1 MDIQVEKRT
10 SKINTWKPK
19 EYQKIVERDG
29 KLFICN
35 FSKLFG
41 HAEKVDLYKT
51 FVIGKE
57 SYINQLDIIT
67 SYINFFVNNYD
78 FDNELITGYLK
89 TKFALDKEHLYDES
103 NMDSYI
109 DFLYEVIFTNTMVEK
124 IVRMVEENYLDDIDQ
139 VQNDERR
146 KYIKNDKKHLES
158 LEFTNQHIKILLQI
172 SFGMKIMSPCLFHY
186 VQKSHI
192 KIEKDSL
199 IIFNFYKRLFDLF
212 GYGNTWNY
220 YRVGT
225 GEEID
230 HVDADTGEIFYKDEI
245 LNSEPLEDS
254 LVIPRIES
262 MGMTI
267 KNSDDRGKKY
277 AFTENGEELYYQRVE
292 INMFNKL
299 YVYVKTKV
307 LESNANNSPIFAQR
321 EIFGVDVYT
330 VVKQFT
336 KKVLISE
343 NVVKFK
349 FNEHYDKKLKKYK
362 ENVLGFM
369 KTIIKF
375 QLSYFLKDQY
385 TKTITEITNTKNS
398 EGLSGSD
405 KMMMNC
411 SKIDEGVITMAD
423 LNIKMTIQRIK
434 RIIDIP
440 FTEEEVQ
447 YYMVNH
453 RPTELQCQ
461 LVRTY
466 YTKYFGSY
474 RDLSLLSRHD
484 YMVLLVLLKKK
495 LLLELGYEDEEEGK
509 IHNASLPYILSGNVS
524 DKINTRIIRNNKFLV
539 KIKES
544 DMYKELIERKYQMLS
559 YIKEDAII
567 SILSQVINTKFT
579 YVTYEYP
586 ELLETE
592 INYYEETPVDNP
604 VNVSSDGN

>member
-29 KLFICN
+29 KLFICH

-212 GYGNTWNY
+212 GYANTWNY

-254 LVIPRIES
+254 LVVPRIES

-586 ELLETE
+586 ELLGTE
-592 INYYEETPVDNP
+592 INYSEDKI
-604 VNVSSDGN
+604 SDELLFFLNSL

>member
-1 MDIQVEKRT
+1 
-10 SKINTWKPK
+10 
-19 EYQKIVERDG
+19 
-29 KLFICN
+29 
-35 FSKLFG
+35 
-41 HAEKVDLYKT
+41 
-51 FVIGKE
+51 
-57 SYINQLDIIT
+57 
-67 SYINFFVNNYD
+67 
-78 FDNELITGYLK
+78 
-89 TKFALDKEHLYDES
+89 
-103 NMDSYI
+103 
-109 DFLYEVIFTNTMVEK
+109 
-124 IVRMVEENYLDDIDQ
+124 
-139 VQNDERR
+139 
-146 KYIKNDKKHLES
+146 
-158 LEFTNQHIKILLQI
+158 
-172 SFGMKIMSPCLFHY
+172 
-186 VQKSHI
+186 
-192 KIEKDSL
+192 
-199 IIFNFYKRLFDLF
+199 
-212 GYGNTWNY
+212 
-220 YRVGT
+220 
-225 GEEID
+225 
-230 HVDADTGEIFYKDEI
+230 
-245 LNSEPLEDS
+245 
-254 LVIPRIES
+254 
-262 MGMTI
+262 
-267 KNSDDRGKKY
+267 
-277 AFTENGEELYYQRVE
+277 
-292 INMFNKL
+292 MFNKL

-466 YTKYFGSY
+466 YTKYFGQ
-474 RDLSLLSRHD
+474 L
-484 YMVLLVLLKKK
+484 
-495 LLLELGYEDEEEGK
+495 
-509 IHNASLPYILSGNVS
+509 N
-524 DKINTRIIRNNKFLV
+524 
-539 KIKES
+539 
-544 DMYKELIERKYQMLS
+544 
-559 YIKEDAII
+559 
-567 SILSQVINTKFT
+567 
-579 YVTYEYP
+579 
-586 ELLETE
+586 
-592 INYYEETPVDNP
+592 
-604 VNVSSDGN
+604 

>member
-29 KLFICN
+29 KLFICH

-212 GYGNTWNY
+212 GYANTWNY

-230 HVDADTGEIFYKDEI
+230 HVDSDTGEIFYKDEI

-277 AFTENGEELYYQRVE
+277 AFTENGEELYYQRAE

-524 DKINTRIIRNNKFLV
+524 DKINTRIIRNNKFLI

-586 ELLETE
+586 ELLGTE
-592 INYYEETPVDNP
+592 INYSEDKI
-604 VNVSSDGN
+604 SDELLFFLNSL

>member
-29 KLFICN
+29 KLFICH

-212 GYGNTWNY
+212 GYANTWNY

-277 AFTENGEELYYQRVE
+277 AFTENGEELYYRRVE

-586 ELLETE
+586 ELLGTE
-592 INYYEETPVDNP
+592 INYSEDKI
-604 VNVSSDGN
+604 SDELLFFLNSL

>member
-29 KLFICN
+29 KLFICH

-212 GYGNTWNY
+212 GYANTWNY

-254 LVIPRIES
+254 LVVPRIES
-262 MGMTI
+262 MGMSI

-586 ELLETE
+586 ELLGTE
-592 INYYEETPVDNP
+592 INYSEDKI
-604 VNVSSDGN
+604 SDELLFFLNSL

>member
-29 KLFICN
+29 KLFICH

-212 GYGNTWNY
+212 GYANTWNY

-586 ELLETE
+586 ELLGTE
-592 INYYEETPVDNP
+592 INYSEDKI
-604 VNVSSDGN
+604 SDELLFFLNSL

>member
-1 MDIQVEKRT
+1 
-10 SKINTWKPK
+10 
-19 EYQKIVERDG
+19 
-29 KLFICN
+29 
-35 FSKLFG
+35 
-41 HAEKVDLYKT
+41 
-51 FVIGKE
+51 
-57 SYINQLDIIT
+57 
-67 SYINFFVNNYD
+67 
-78 FDNELITGYLK
+78 
-89 TKFALDKEHLYDES
+89 
-103 NMDSYI
+103 
-109 DFLYEVIFTNTMVEK
+109 
-124 IVRMVEENYLDDIDQ
+124 
-139 VQNDERR
+139 
-146 KYIKNDKKHLES
+146 
-158 LEFTNQHIKILLQI
+158 
-172 SFGMKIMSPCLFHY
+172 
-186 VQKSHI
+186 
-192 KIEKDSL
+192 
-199 IIFNFYKRLFDLF
+199 
-212 GYGNTWNY
+212 
-220 YRVGT
+220 
-225 GEEID
+225 
-230 HVDADTGEIFYKDEI
+230 
-245 LNSEPLEDS
+245 
-254 LVIPRIES
+254 
-262 MGMTI
+262 
-267 KNSDDRGKKY
+267 
-277 AFTENGEELYYQRVE
+277 
-292 INMFNKL
+292 MFNKL

-349 FNEHYDKKLKKYK
+349 FNEHYDTKLKKYK

-586 ELLETE
+586 ELLGTE
-592 INYYEETPVDNP
+592 INYSEDKI
-604 VNVSSDGN
+604 SDELLFFLNSL

>member
-29 KLFICN
+29 KLFICH

-349 FNEHYDKKLKKYK
+349 FNEHYDTKLKKYK

-586 ELLETE
+586 ELLGTE
-592 INYYEETPVDNP
+592 INYSEDKI
-604 VNVSSDGN
+604 SDELLFFLNSL

>member
-29 KLFICN
+29 KLFICH

-212 GYGNTWNY
+212 GYANTWNY

-349 FNEHYDKKLKKYK
+349 FNEHYDTKLKKYK

-586 ELLETE
+586 ELLGTE
-592 INYYEETPVDNP
+592 INYSEDKI
-604 VNVSSDGN
+604 SDELLFFLNSL

>member
-1 MDIQVEKRT
+1 M
-10 SKINTWKPK
+10 
-19 EYQKIVERDG
+19 
-29 KLFICN
+29 
-35 FSKLFG
+35 
-41 HAEKVDLYKT
+41 
-51 FVIGKE
+51 
-57 SYINQLDIIT
+57 
-67 SYINFFVNNYD
+67 
-78 FDNELITGYLK
+78 
-89 TKFALDKEHLYDES
+89 
-103 NMDSYI
+103 
-109 DFLYEVIFTNTMVEK
+109 
-124 IVRMVEENYLDDIDQ
+124 
-139 VQNDERR
+139 
-146 KYIKNDKKHLES
+146 
-158 LEFTNQHIKILLQI
+158 
-172 SFGMKIMSPCLFHY
+172 
-186 VQKSHI
+186 
-192 KIEKDSL
+192 

-212 GYGNTWNY
+212 GYANTWNY

-586 ELLETE
+586 ELLGTE
-592 INYYEETPVDNP
+592 INYSEDKI
-604 VNVSSDGN
+604 SDELLFFLNSL

>member
-1 MDIQVEKRT
+1 MDVQVEKRT

-29 KLFICN
+29 KLFICH

-586 ELLETE
+586 ELLGTE
-592 INYYEETPVDNP
+592 INYSEDKI
-604 VNVSSDGN
+604 SDELLFFLNSL

>member
-19 EYQKIVERDG
+19 EYQKIVEMDG
-29 KLFICN
+29 KLFICH

-212 GYGNTWNY
+212 GYANTWNY

-277 AFTENGEELYYQRVE
+277 AFTENGEELYYRRVE

-586 ELLETE
+586 ELLGTE
-592 INYYEETPVDNP
+592 INYSEDKI
-604 VNVSSDGN
+604 SDELLFFLNSL

>member
-29 KLFICN
+29 KLFICH

-586 ELLETE
+586 ELLGTE
-592 INYYEETPVDNP
+592 INYSEDKI
-604 VNVSSDGN
+604 SDELLFFLNSL